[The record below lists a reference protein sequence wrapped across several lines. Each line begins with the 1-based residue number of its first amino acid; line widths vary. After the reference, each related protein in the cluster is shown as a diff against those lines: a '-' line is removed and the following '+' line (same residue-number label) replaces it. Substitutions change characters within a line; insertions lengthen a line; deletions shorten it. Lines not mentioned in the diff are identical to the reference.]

1 MPGSCTRCRQPK
13 EYGHRDADSQYWYC
27 EDCWL
32 TFCGR
37 RRRCALCKML
47 QDDGHV
53 DQVVDYWYC
62 MPCWERRPAAPG
74 PYGVPQHWPA
84 GVLYPPYDPYAQAG
98 YPFARPLGSQDVAS
112 TGAGSRTSRSRSRRR
127 DSGHSGKKKKAKGG
141 SGKEFKPYHATSVPK
156 VTDLLA
162 NEAKGPATTAMLR
175 NIPNRLS
182 QNSLLDEIDAEGFS
196 GLYDFFYLPMDVR
209 NKTNVGY
216 AFINFLDPVNMTR
229 FSEHFEGYRF
239 KKQNS
244 QKVATVNPAHV
255 QGLSRN
261 VQQLTKKA
269 VLHFNKGEYKPVVFR
284 DGLRVDFED
293 LAKEYS

>member
-47 QDDGHV
+47 RDDGHV

-62 MPCWERRPAAPG
+62 MPCWERRPAAGAYGAPQLWPG
-74 PYGVPQHWPA
+74 
-84 GVLYPPYDPYAQAG
+84 LYPPYDPYAAG
-98 YPFARPLGSQDVAS
+98 YPFASGYPAV
-112 TGAGSRTSRSRSRRR
+112 GSRNGSRSRSRERR
-127 DSGHSGKKKKAKGG
+127 DSGDSGKKKAKGG
-141 SGKEFKPYHATSVPK
+141 SGKKEFKPYHATSLPK

-162 NEAKGPATTAMLR
+162 NEANGPATTAMLR

-216 AFINFLDPVNMTR
+216 AFINFLDPANMTR

-244 QKVATVNPAHV
+244 QKIATVNPAHV

-269 VLHFNKGEYKPVVFR
+269 VLHFNNGEYKPVVFR

>member
-1 MPGSCTRCRQPK
+1 MLK
-13 EYGHRDADSQYWYC
+13 E
-27 EDCWL
+27 
-32 TFCGR
+32 
-37 RRRCALCKML
+37 
-47 QDDGHV
+47 DGHV

-62 MPCWERRPAAPG
+62 MLCWERRPAPG
-74 PYGVPQHWPA
+74 AYGAPQHWPSA
-84 GVLYPPYDPYAQAG
+84 GMLYPPYDPYAQAV
-98 YPFARPLGSQDVAS
+98 YPFASPGYPAV
-112 TGAGSRTSRSRSRRR
+112 GSRTESRSRSRER
-127 DSGHSGKKKKAKGG
+127 GAGKKKAKGG
-141 SGKEFKPYHATSVPK
+141 SGKKEFKPYHATSVPK
-156 VTDLLA
+156 ATDLLA
-162 NEAKGPATTAMLR
+162 NEANGPATTAMLR

-216 AFINFLDPVNMTR
+216 AFINFLDPANMTR

-244 QKVATVNPAHV
+244 QKIATVNPAHV

-261 VQQLTKKA
+261 IQQLTKKA

-284 DGLRVDFED
+284 DGLRVDFDD
-293 LAKEYS
+293 LAKECS